1 MMVCPLYWL
10 SGVTSTQMNKIK
22 WPLMANNINKA
33 DLESVITL
41 LKENDPK
48 LTNGPKVLEFED
60 AWAKWLGVKHTVML
74 NSGASANDLTML
86 ALREIFGLGEVIVP
100 ALTWVSDIA
109 SVINAGHK
117 PVFVDI
123 NKRTLGM
130 DTDLIKQAVTKDTKA
145 VFLTHVLGFNALTD
159 DLLDFLESKSI
170 LLIEDVC
177 ESHGAQHN
185 GKKAGTFG
193 WASNFSFYYAHHMT
207 TIEGGVVC
215 TDDEDLYQV
224 IRMMRSHGMVRES
237 TSISVKERY
246 ENEYPDLNPDFIF
259 AYGTHNMRSTE
270 INALIGLSQ
279 LKNLDFNI
287 ERRRLNFERFMESID
302 SKLFQTDFEFT
313 GNSNYAFTLIQK
325 EPDFGLRN
333 KVEDKLKNLGIEFRR
348 GLAGGG
354 NQLRQPYLRNL
365 VGLPKPD
372 SLPNVDHVHNF
383 GWYLGNY
390 PDLDGSFFNEL
401 KKLNF

>member
-1 MMVCPLYWL
+1 M
-10 SGVTSTQMNKIK
+10 QNNKIK
-22 WPLMANNINKA
+22 WPLMSNNISKA
-33 DLESVITL
+33 DLEPVITL
-41 LKENDPK
+41 LRENDPK
-48 LTNGPKVLEFED
+48 LTNGPKVIEFEN
-60 AWAKWLGVKHTVML
+60 AWSNWLGVKHSVML

-86 ALREIFGLGEVIVP
+86 ALREIYGLGEVIVP

-109 SVINAGHK
+109 SVVNAGHK

-130 DTDLIKQAVTKDTKA
+130 DTELIKKAVTKDTKA

-159 DLLDFLESKSI
+159 DLLDFLESKKI
-170 LLIEDVC
+170 KLIEDVC

-185 GKKAGTFG
+185 GRKVGTFG

-207 TIEGGVVC
+207 TIEGGVVS
-215 TDDEDLYQV
+215 TNDEDLYQI

-237 TSISVKERY
+237 TSISVKQRY
-246 ENEYPDLNPDFIF
+246 EKDFPDLNPDFIF

-279 LKNLDFNI
+279 LKNLDSNI
-287 ERRRLNFERFMESID
+287 EKRRSNFERFLDCID
-302 SKLFQTDFEFT
+302 SKLFQTDFELT

-325 EPDFGLRN
+325 ESDFALRN
-333 KVEDKLKNLGIEFRR
+333 KVEDNLKALGIEFRR

-354 NQLRQPYLRNL
+354 NQLRQPYLKKLDGIPN
-365 VGLPKPD
+365 PE
-372 SLPNVDHVHNF
+372 SLPNVDFVHNF

-390 PDLDGSFFNEL
+390 PDLNSSFFTEL
-401 KKLNF
+401 KSLKL

>member
-1 MMVCPLYWL
+1 
-10 SGVTSTQMNKIK
+10 
-22 WPLMANNINKA
+22 
-33 DLESVITL
+33 
-41 LKENDPK
+41 
-48 LTNGPKVLEFED
+48 
-60 AWAKWLGVKHTVML
+60 
-74 NSGASANDLTML
+74 
-86 ALREIFGLGEVIVP
+86 
-100 ALTWVSDIA
+100 
-109 SVINAGHK
+109 
-117 PVFVDI
+117 
-123 NKRTLGM
+123 
-130 DTDLIKQAVTKDTKA
+130 
-145 VFLTHVLGFNALTD
+145 
-159 DLLDFLESKSI
+159 LLDFLESKGV

-237 TSISVKERY
+237 TSISVKKQY

-287 ERRRLNFERFMESID
+287 ERRRLNFERFIESID
-302 SKLFQTDFEFT
+302 SKLFQTDFELT

-390 PDLDGSFFNEL
+390 PDLDGSFFTEL